1 MIVGP
6 TFWSE
11 ANLHK
16 GLQLIANEIQQQNVD
31 NVLRGKVSQESMRL
45 SNRLYKG
52 SSLSA
57 VVLVP

>member
-1 MIVGP
+1 MVMGP
-6 TFWSE
+6 TSSSGDYFR
-11 ANLHK
+11 K
-16 GLQLIANEIQQQNVD
+16 GLQLVADEIQQQNVD